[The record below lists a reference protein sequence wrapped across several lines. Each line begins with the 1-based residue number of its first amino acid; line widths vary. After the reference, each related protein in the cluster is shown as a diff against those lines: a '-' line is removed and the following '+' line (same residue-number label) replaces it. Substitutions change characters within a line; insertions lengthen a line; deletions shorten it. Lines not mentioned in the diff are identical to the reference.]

1 MQLHGVGAPGSVPPS
16 GLLRTCVGA
25 SCPPSVGSAGT
36 RPVHFPLKTL
46 KTAWLGV
53 GHVQETLKFIL

>member
-16 GLLRTCVGA
+16 GLLQTPLV
-25 SCPPSVGSAGT
+25 PPA
-36 RPVHFPLKTL
+36 RPAWAQLGQDPLKTL
-46 KTAWLGV
+46 QTAWLGV